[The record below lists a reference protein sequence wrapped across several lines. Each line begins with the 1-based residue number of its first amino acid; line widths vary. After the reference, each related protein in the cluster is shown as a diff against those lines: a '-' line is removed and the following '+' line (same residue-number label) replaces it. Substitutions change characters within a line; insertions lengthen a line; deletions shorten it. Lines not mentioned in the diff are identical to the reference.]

1 MEWNHGMECH
11 GMEWN
16 HVKWVFYMRKSN
28 IRTSGI
34 EPESRPWKGGV
45 LPLYYVRVVLFF
57 ILFCFV
63 HVSVSVYERVL
74 SLDSSTTSSR
84 DRSSRGSR

>member
-1 MEWNHGMECH
+1 MI
-11 GMEWN
+11 
-16 HVKWVFYMRKSN
+16 KSN